1 MLAIE
6 LAQVQAI
13 AITVLIAFCVLKFM
27 RMKPQHQPRELFKDE
42 SSKVELEIDE
52 RPEQRVTLADDVGAD
67 IALANASLHTKL
79 ALLDSMLVE
88 ADREFSRLTELL
100 HEARSIRIP
109 GVVRDE
115 DDVEAN
121 LTDNQPNDSTLKLST
136 AASEQTA
143 KVDKQQFVRL
153 LHQSGFSPE
162 EVAKAVKL
170 PVEIVLA
177 ILKKGGQSGRAAS

>member
-6 LAQVQAI
+6 LVQVQTIAI
-13 AITVLIAFCVLKFM
+13 AVLIAFCVIKFM
-27 RMKPQHQPRELFKDE
+27 KMKTQHQPRELIKDE
-42 SSKVELEIDE
+42 SSKIEIDLDE

-67 IALANASLHTKL
+67 IALANASLQTKL

-100 HEARSIRIP
+100 HEARTIRIP
-109 GVVRDE
+109 GVVRD
-115 DDVEAN
+115 DDVESTPSEASE
-121 LTDNQPNDSTLKLST
+121 DATLKLST
-136 AASEQTA
+136 AAIEQTA

-162 EVAKAVKL
+162 EVAKAVNL
-170 PVEIVLA
+170 PLEIVLA
-177 ILKKGGQSGRAAS
+177 ILRKSGQSGRAAS